1 MRNEAHTKLMAY
13 TLIGAS
19 DKNDSLCS
27 MYVVIVR
34 ELCNAAVAA
43 ANGESLTMLRGNVVA
58 GRLAAAVAK
67 LDTQCTQLNV

>member
-43 ANGESLTMLRGNVVA
+43 ANGESLMA
-58 GRLAAAVAK
+58 M
-67 LDTQCTQLNV
+67 